1 MVGTDL
7 GFNPHNVVV
16 VQMSIPKATE
26 ARKRQFFEEVLPRIN
41 AMPGIVAAAQ
51 TTGLPPYGGMR
62 TEIDVPG
69 KLHAEQWTGLFERC
83 DDGYFKTI
91 GFHLLRGSLISRSD
105 MTNARK
111 VSVVNQTL
119 ARKYFGNE
127 DPIGKRI
134 RIVRLAAA
142 PESLSDPSFEIIGVV
157 ADIWNQG
164 IQEPSIPEVFIPS
177 TTSSLGFPT
186 ILLRTSIDSK
196 TMLNGIRQQIR
207 SLSKNA
213 ISRDPRTLD
222 DMLHDFSYARPRFSV
237 LLLSVFG
244 GIGLVLVGSG
254 VYGVIAYSVSRQTR
268 EIGIRMAL
276 GAERRHVFLGVLDI
290 ALRLIGLGVFIG
302 ALASFATNRVISSEV
317 WTVAAFDPVV
327 LAGGMI
333 VVVLL
338 GLAACFLPALR
349 ATRINPI
356 AALRH
361 E

>member
-1 MVGTDL
+1 
-7 GFNPHNVVV
+7 
-16 VQMSIPKATE
+16 
-26 ARKRQFFEEVLPRIN
+26 
-41 AMPGIVAAAQ
+41 
-51 TTGLPPYGGMR
+51 
-62 TEIDVPG
+62 
-69 KLHAEQWTGLFERC
+69 
-83 DDGYFKTI
+83 
-91 GFHLLRGSLISRSD
+91 
-105 MTNARK
+105 

-127 DPIGKRI
+127 DPIGKRV

-157 ADIWNQG
+157 ADIRNQG

-290 ALRLIGLGVFIG
+290 ALRLIGLGVLIG